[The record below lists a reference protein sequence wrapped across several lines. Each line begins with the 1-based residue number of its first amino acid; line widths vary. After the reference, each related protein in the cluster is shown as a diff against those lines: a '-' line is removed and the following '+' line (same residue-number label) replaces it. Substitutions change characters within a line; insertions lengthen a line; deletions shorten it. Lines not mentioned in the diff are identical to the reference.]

1 MAGIDH
7 QHLLELARDKSVAGR
22 RALINIIAD
31 IFFEQGEALTDR
43 ERSLMTEILRQLIH
57 DVETIVR
64 RSLSDRLSRLAH
76 APRELIGELANDS
89 IEVALPILLES
100 DLLQDVE
107 LVEIIVHRTLEHQL
121 AIAMRREVSEAVSDM
136 LIGRGNPAVI
146 KTLLE
151 NHGAR
156 ISAKTMAYLV
166 EESKRVNT
174 YQDPLLRRPDLG
186 PELARRMYHWV
197 SAALRKHILEN
208 FPVEPNGLDYA
219 LEQTALSLSSES
231 SVFDRSH
238 ESSIELAEELYQQGM
253 ITAPLLIQT
262 LREGEISLF
271 VALFAKLTALSHHV
285 VQRIL
290 FDRLGEGLAT
300 ACKVAGIEKS
310 AFASIYLLS
319 RHARP
324 NEGAPAPAEVTNL
337 LSFFDQIDLNSA
349 QELMKDWEHD
359 PHFLQAIW
367 KVISPDPAKI
377 ARARVTDTGRAAGG
391 ASFA

>member
-1 MAGIDH
+1 MAGVDH
-7 QHLLELARDKSVAGR
+7 DHLLELARDKSVAGR

-31 IFFEQGEALTDR
+31 IFLEQGSALTDR
-43 ERSLMTEILRQLIH
+43 ERSLVTEILRQLIH
-57 DVETIVR
+57 DVEITVR
-64 RSLSDRLSRLAH
+64 HSLADRLARLRNV
-76 APRELIGELANDS
+76 PKDLIGELANDS

-107 LVEIIVHRTLEHQL
+107 LVEIILHRTLEHQL
-121 AIAMRREVSEAVSDM
+121 AIAMRREVSESVSDV
-136 LIGRGNPAVI
+136 LIGRGNPNVV

-166 EESKRVNT
+166 EESKRVDT

-208 FPVEPNGLDYA
+208 FPVEQDGLDYA
-219 LEQTALSLSSES
+219 MEQTALRLSSES
-231 SVFDRSH
+231 GIFDRSH
-238 ESSIELAEELYQQGM
+238 ESSIELAEELNETGM
-253 ITAPLLIQT
+253 ITAHLLIQT

-271 VALFAKLTALSHHV
+271 VALFAKLTGLSHHV

-300 ACKVAGIEKS
+300 ACKVAGIDRS
-310 AFASIYLLS
+310 AFASIFMLS
-319 RHARP
+319 RHARTP
-324 NEGAPAPAEVTNL
+324 DKTPAPAETKSL
-337 LSFFDQIDLNSA
+337 LAFFDQIDIHSA
-349 QELMKDWEHD
+349 LVLMQDWEHD
-359 PHFLQAIW
+359 PHFLQAVW
-367 KVISPDPAKI
+367 RVVSPDPTLM
-377 ARARVTDTGRAAGG
+377 ARARSGPPGTATPPRQ
-391 ASFA
+391 